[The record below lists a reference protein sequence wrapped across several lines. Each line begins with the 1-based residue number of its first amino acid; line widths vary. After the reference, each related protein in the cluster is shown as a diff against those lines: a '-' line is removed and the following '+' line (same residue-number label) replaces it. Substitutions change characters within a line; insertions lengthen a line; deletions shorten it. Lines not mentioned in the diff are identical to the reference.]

1 VKRRRARRPGS
12 ADPRRAAALP
22 AVILGSGIWHL
33 LRGRRRLRLSRG
45 EICETPFGPSRPV
58 FEATLPGGRRV
69 LLLTRHGEAG
79 YDVGAWSVNYRA
91 NLWALKDRGADLVL
105 STSACGGIDPRLAVG
120 TFVVPH
126 DVLDKTVRRAKT
138 YFEGTGLGIVRHSQP
153 FCPALRA
160 ALAEGLVA
168 AGARHR
174 TGGVYVCT
182 DGPRLETP
190 AEVRA
195 YAREGATIVGMT
207 VAPEFALARELEL
220 CYATVSWVVNPAE
233 GVVPRPYRP
242 DLLFEGMATEEELAD
257 GDRAAARLPEILA
270 AALDRI
276 SSERAC
282 DCRRSMQRYKQR
294 GDIGEDFRT
303 WVKRT

>member
-1 VKRRRARRPGS
+1 MRPGS

-45 EICETPFGPSRPV
+45 EICETPFGPSRLV

-79 YDVGAWSVNYRA
+79 YDIGAWSVNYRA

-160 ALAEGLVA
+160 ALAEGLAA

-174 TGGVYVCT
+174 AGGVYVCT

-190 AEVRA
+190 AEIRA

-220 CYATVSWVVNPAE
+220 CYATLSWVVNPAE

-242 DLLFEGMATEEELAD
+242 DLLFEGMATEDELAE

-270 AALDRI
+270 AALDRV
-276 SSERAC
+276 SPERAC
-282 DCRRSMQRYKQR
+282 DCRRAMQRYKQR

-303 WVKRT
+303 WVKGT